1 MNDQSTPPAA
11 AVPPPSAAP
20 RQFGRY
26 LVLREVKRD
35 RTSATYLATDHV
47 MHRDVLIKSVQFPP
61 PTIGQGELN
70 AETSPLEKAFVRQ
83 AQAAGRLHHPHI
95 VTVFEAGRVR
105 DVGYLAIE
113 RVNGRPMHELLAT
126 GWRPEFVH
134 CASVCARVADAIEC
148 AHGQGIAHGHLGPQH
163 IIIQTD
169 GGPRVEGF
177 GGWIDGG
184 AGGHDALTKTDR
196 LLPYFQNELTD
207 DGRTRDVVGVA
218 ALLFMLLT
226 GRAPNIAAAGE
237 NAVPSVLRLRPDTPP
252 ELARIVDD
260 LLSNSR
266 ARSRSAA
273 DLRDR
278 LTSFIWNARKDNVA
292 PGTIGIPLAPPPR
305 DDTAPT
311 PTPPPSA
318 PEPAATIAEPATA
331 NGSQR
336 TAVLSDSMIQR
347 TAPIEPKEPVWLAPN
362 TAPPPTTRAPRPVK
376 RSPLD
381 WVAQHSIQI
390 AGGVALVAV
399 GLLIGLLLGQGARTA
414 RPALAA
420 PPANE
425 ARPAGTTGIVKL
437 EISPWGELV
446 VDGKLAGVSP
456 PLAELTLDAGRHTIE
471 IRHADKTPVVA
482 TVVVDPAK
490 PQLIR
495 HRFQ

>member
-1 MNDQSTPPAA
+1 MNDPRDAPASATASTPAT
-11 AVPPPSAAP
+11 P

-26 LVLREVKRD
+26 AVVRELKRD

-61 PTIGQGELN
+61 PTIGQGQVC

-105 DVGYLAIE
+105 DIGYLAIE
-113 RVNGRPMHELLAT
+113 RVNGRAMHELLAT

-134 CASVCARVADAIEC
+134 CASICARVADAIEY

-163 IIIQTD
+163 VIVQGD
-169 GGPRVEGF
+169 GVPRVEGF

-184 AGGHDALTKTDR
+184 AGGHEALASTDR

-207 DGRTRDVVGVA
+207 EGRNRDIVAVG

-226 GRAPNIAAAGE
+226 GRAPNIVAASDSG
-237 NAVPSVLRLRPDTPP
+237 VPSVMRLRPDTPP
-252 ELARIVDD
+252 ELARIADD
-260 LLSNSR
+260 LLASAGR
-266 ARSRSAA
+266 VRKRSAA

-292 PGTIGIPLAPPPR
+292 PGTIGIPLAAPPR
-305 DDTAPT
+305 AED
-311 PTPPPSA
+311 A

-331 NGSQR
+331 NGITR
-336 TAVLSDSMIQR
+336 TPALTESMIQR
-347 TAPIEPKEPVWLAPN
+347 TAAIEPQKPVWLAPN
-362 TAPPPTTRAPRPVK
+362 TAPPPTTSAPRPAPS

-381 WVAQHSIQI
+381 WIAHHSIQL
-390 AGGVALVAV
+390 AAGVALVAV
-399 GLLIGLLLGQGARTA
+399 GLVIGLLLGQGS
-414 RPALAA
+414 RPGKAPLTAA
-420 PPANE
+420 PPPVEPRVASS
-425 ARPAGTTGIVKL
+425 GTVKL
-437 EISPWGELV
+437 DVAPWGELV
-446 VDGKLAGVSP
+446 VNGKLMGVSP
-456 PLAELTLDAGRHTIE
+456 PLAELTLEPGRYTIE
-471 IRHADKTPVVA
+471 IRHANRTPVIA
-482 TVVVDPAK
+482 NVVVDPAK
-490 PQLIR
+490 PQLLR

>member
-11 AVPPPSAAP
+11 VPPPSATPP

-26 LVLREVKRD
+26 LVVRELRRD

-61 PTIGQGELN
+61 PTIGQGQIN

-113 RVNGRPMHELLAT
+113 RVNGRPMHELLAS

-134 CASVCARVADAIEC
+134 CASVCARVADAIEY

-163 IIIQTD
+163 VVIQAD

-184 AGGHDALTKTDR
+184 AGGHDALTSTDR

-207 DGRTRDVVGVA
+207 DGRTRDVIAVA

-237 NAVPSVLRLRPDTPP
+237 NGVPSVLRLRPDTPP

-260 LLSNSR
+260 LLSTTR
-266 ARSRSAA
+266 ARNRSAA

-305 DDTAPT
+305 DAAPR
-311 PTPPPSA
+311 PGV

-331 NGSQR
+331 NGTQR
-336 TAVLSDSMIQR
+336 TPALSDSVIQR
-347 TAPIEPKEPVWLAPN
+347 TAPIEPKQPVWLAPN
-362 TAPPPTTRAPRPVK
+362 TAPPPTTRAPRPVR
-376 RSPLD
+376 RSALD
-381 WVAQHSIQI
+381 WVAQHSIQL

-399 GLLIGLLLGQGARTA
+399 GLVIGLLLGQGPRSVK
-414 RPALAA
+414 PAAVVA
-420 PPANE
+420 TVNE

-471 IRHADKTPVVA
+471 IRHTDKTPVVA
-482 TVVVDPAK
+482 IVVVDPAK